1 MTHRKNS
8 LSKALVISLV
18 FFVFYGCTKQP
29 PAKTA
34 NEPSITGYGDIIP
47 LTEGN
52 IRGHKL
58 LYDEGWFVVSSTK
71 EALEYAKV
79 NSIEA
84 SSGIM
89 RRIAKAVI
97 SRSKDLGREVNSD
110 VKDSYQRAEN
120 LLKGGTKVSGGIGLL
135 TGLLVESE
143 FDYTKQTFI
152 DACDTFVQGHI
163 HLARRTADDLHD
175 LKSLPGNYFDDLR
188 DDFSNIFELSSNANQ
203 SVSNKIAL
211 SWDQSF
217 DEAATAFRE
226 EYDQSGKRGNSL
238 TALGDILTGYL
249 KAFYS
254 GVAQPSAKA
263 LVSGSAKGTNSFVFL
278 PCATVTMVA
287 GRTIEATGLTLYYSA
302 KTGYHVISPT
312 IETGLLSSLSLL
324 SMASIPV
331 TAASGAGLC
340 AVNQVAFTAA
350 APMYGTGKALTDTA
364 IDTGKYVALV
374 GHDVTLKSSHVM
386 INHIK
391 TGVVLGYN
399 ALTAIP
405 VHLFLGVADTAVF
418 LAYDGPRLVIAV
430 ARGGIRHPAG
440 EGTFSVGNLPTG
452 SVVDL
457 HKLEQEKGVSI
468 EVVTDDPAII
478 KSVIK
483 NLPKDLGGHHE

>member
-1 MTHRKNS
+1 MNPRKNA
-8 LSKALVISLV
+8 LIKALVILLGL
-18 FFVFYGCTKQP
+18 FFFSGCTKQP
-29 PAKTA
+29 PVKAPKD
-34 NEPSITGYGDIIP
+34 PSITGYADIIP

-52 IRGHKL
+52 LRGHKL

-71 EALEYAKV
+71 KALEYAKV

-84 SSGIM
+84 SSGNM
-89 RRIAKAVI
+89 RRIANAVV
-97 SRSKDLGREVNSD
+97 SRSKDLGGEVTSD
-110 VKDSYQRAEN
+110 VKDSYQKAEN
-120 LLKGGTKVSGGIGLL
+120 LLKSG
-135 TGLLVESE
+135 TGLSAVMASGTGDLVGSE
-143 FDYTKQTFI
+143 FDYSKQTFV
-152 DACDTFVQGHI
+152 DACDAFVQGHI

-175 LKSLPGNYFDDLR
+175 LKSLPGHYFGDLR
-188 DDFSNIFELSSNANQ
+188 DDFSNIFELSSQANQ
-203 SVSNKIAL
+203 AVSKKIAL
-211 SWDQSF
+211 SWDRSF
-217 DEAATAFRE
+217 DEAATAFRA

-238 TALGDILTGYL
+238 TALGDILSGYL
-249 KAFYS
+249 KAFYT
-254 GVAQPSAKA
+254 GIARPSAKSIVEGGSRGANA
-263 LVSGSAKGTNSFVFL
+263 LVFL
-278 PCATVTMVA
+278 PCATATVVA

-312 IETGLLSSLSLL
+312 VETGLLSSLSLL
-324 SMASIPV
+324 SMASVPV
-331 TAASGAGLC
+331 TAAGGAGLC
-340 AVNQVAFTAA
+340 ALNQVAFTAA
-350 APMYGTGKALTDTA
+350 APIYGAGKAVTDTA

-374 GHDVTLKSSHVM
+374 GHDVTMQSSHVM

-430 ARGGIRHPAG
+430 AKGEIRHPAG

-457 HKLEQEKGVSI
+457 HKLEQEKGVSV

-478 KSVIK
+478 NSVIK
-483 NLPKDLGGHHE
+483 NLPKDLGGSHE